1 MALTKCKECGGA
13 VAEMAAKCP
22 HRGTGYPAIAPG
34 MKFSITMVVLFA
46 ATEMSGGEDPG
57 LAGPVPEQ

>member
-1 MALTKCKECGGA
+1 
-13 VAEMAAKCP
+13 
-22 HRGTGYPAIAPG
+22 

-57 LAGPVPEQ
+57 LAGPVGDSLNLALVLS

>member
-1 MALTKCKECGGA
+1 M
-13 VAEMAAKCP
+13 AEMAAKCP
-22 HRGTGYPAIAPG
+22 HCGTGYPAIAPG

>member
-22 HRGTGYPAIAPG
+22 HCGTGYPAIAPG
-34 MKFSITMVVLFA
+34 MKFSITMV
-46 ATEMSGGEDPG
+46 TG
-57 LAGPVPEQ
+57 LRRQRLQQ

>member
-22 HRGTGYPAIAPG
+22 HCGTGYPAIAPG
-34 MKFSITMVVLFA
+34 MKFSITMVVLFGFIGFVA
-46 ATEMSGGEDPG
+46 ALSCT
-57 LAGPVPEQ
+57 